1 MPQYSVDVRYSHEDD
16 GFIAV
21 CPELWE
27 TSAFGDTLQEAVRE
41 LEIATELVLELCE
54 EDGRAPPDPRTWHQH
69 SGQFRLRV
77 PKSLHGWLVDEAARE
92 GVSLNTFVMARLSE
106 ARGARS
112 ESLAAIPT
120 TNPNGPHTS

>member
-1 MPQYSVDVRYSHEDD
+1 MKGCEEMRRYSIDVRYSQEDR

-27 TSAFGDTLQEAVRE
+27 ISAFGESVPEAVQE
-41 LEIATELVLELCE
+41 LQVATELALEVSE
-54 EDGRAPPDPRTWHQH
+54 GDGRVLPEPRTWHHH

-77 PKSLHGWLVDEAARE
+77 PKSLHAWLAQEAQRE
-92 GVSLNTFVMARLSE
+92 GVSLNTFVIARLSE

-112 ESLAAIPT
+112 EPLVPV
-120 TNPNGPHTS
+120 P